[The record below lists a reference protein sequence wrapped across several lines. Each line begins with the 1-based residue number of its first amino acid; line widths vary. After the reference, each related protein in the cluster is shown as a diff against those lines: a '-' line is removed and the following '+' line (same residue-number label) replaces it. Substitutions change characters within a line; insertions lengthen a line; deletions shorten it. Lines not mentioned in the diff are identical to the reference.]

1 MARTNLDFSKH
12 ELIIT
17 NNDNILIHHLK
28 KPDTVI
34 YNIKFINT
42 NDVMVVTGDFGN
54 WVFCREF
61 HPSEDGYVSDGYW
74 IEKLTNSSTQVASE
88 YSPVATKKT
97 ILELLKDEDND
108 LTEEEKDYLN
118 ECMDNLYDCELD
130 YTYFAYRD
138 NVGRFEDA
146 EYVPFE
152 KEINPWLLYIFDGF
166 EEICRRIKDNKN
178 EEKNLSDYA
187 N

>member
-1 MARTNLDFSKH
+1 MARTTLDFSKH

-28 KPDTVI
+28 IPETVI
-34 YNIKFINT
+34 HNIKFINT

-74 IEKLTNSSTQVASE
+74 LEKLRNSSTQVHSE
-88 YSPVATKKT
+88 YSAVATKKR
-97 ILELLKDEDND
+97 ILELLKEEEC
-108 LTEEEKDYLN
+108 LTEEEKDYLK
-118 ECMDNLYDCELD
+118 ECMDNLYNCELD
-130 YTYFAYRD
+130 YSYFAYRN
-138 NVGRFEDA
+138 NVGRFEDS

-152 KEINPWLLYIFDGF
+152 EEINPWLLYIFDGF
-166 EEICRRIKDNKN
+166 EEICKRMKDNKN
-178 EEKNLSDYA
+178 EEKNISDYA